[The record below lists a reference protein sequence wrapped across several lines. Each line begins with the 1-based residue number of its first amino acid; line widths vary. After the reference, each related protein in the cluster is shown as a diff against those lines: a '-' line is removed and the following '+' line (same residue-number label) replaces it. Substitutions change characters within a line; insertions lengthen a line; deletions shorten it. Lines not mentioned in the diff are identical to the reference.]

1 MTLRQTY
8 LYESISAVCV
18 ERSIDSLNS
27 AIHNAYH
34 ILLRPSS
41 LWEPRHPSLIVNNNR
56 KCMSLVFVLYL
67 LFIINYK

>member
-1 MTLRQTY
+1 MNLKQTY
-8 LYESISAVCV
+8 CTEYSAECV

-41 LWEPRHPSLIVNNNR
+41 LWEPRHPSLIV
-56 KCMSLVFVLYL
+56 
-67 LFIINYK
+67 YKALN